1 MKNSLS
7 TRILDKSTILIITIV
22 TIKFIPS
29 LGTKLEVSGRR
40 DDISSKNTIMANR
53 IVVTKP
59 ILSPLS
65 TGMRKLVRLRN
76 KSIIQGPTR

>member
-7 TRILDKSTILIITIV
+7 TRILDKRTILIITIV
-22 TIKFIPS
+22 AIKFIPS

-76 KSIIQGPTR
+76 NSIIQGPTR

>member
-40 DDISSKNTIMANR
+40 DDISSKNTIMAKR

>member
-7 TRILDKSTILIITIV
+7 TKILDKSTILIITIV
-22 TIKFIPS
+22 AIKFIPS

>member
-7 TRILDKSTILIITIV
+7 TRILARSTIHIITIV

-29 LGTKLEVSGRR
+29 IGTKLEVSGRR